1 MSNSR
6 RIPPMKHAIRL
17 GLAAGLLAITAQGA
31 MAQPADR
38 PLRFVV
44 NVGLQNLDPISS
56 PSFVTRNFGY
66 MVFDTLVAQ
75 DSRGE
80 FQPQM
85 LESWTTS
92 EDRLTWSFRLR
103 PGLEFHDGTPVT
115 SEDVVASLR
124 RWGARDAIGRRLM
137 AAMGEIRIVDARN
150 FVFVLSRP
158 FGGVIA
164 ALGKPSVHVPVIMPA
179 RIASATQPTA
189 QVTEIMGSGP
199 FLFSRQEWIAGERAN
214 FRRNPRY
221 QPRAEPADGLAGGKV
236 VRIERAEMLTLP
248 DPTTRVSALL
258 QGEVD
263 YLEYAPIDLL
273 PRLQRDRNIV
283 ISRAGGQ
290 ARMIYGAS
298 INHTQPPFDNVLVRR
313 ALQQTL
319 DRAEILAGAGLPA
332 GMAQPECVSMF
343 LCGTAVGNEG
353 GGDIIRT
360 PSLDRA
366 RALLREAGYNNER
379 VAVALP
385 ADSILLNPFGLVL
398 IDRMRRAGFNVDVQA
413 SDWSSIAQRWVQR
426 APIASGGWSVVP
438 VVYTGFDMS
447 DPLSNLGTGFNCTG
461 NQPWGYCVPAMTPL
475 LERFEAEADPA
486 RRLALA
492 TEIQREAHENVTFPI
507 AGQFQAP
514 AAWRAEL
521 RGVIDFGF
529 PVMWNI
535 ERATR

>member
-1 MSNSR
+1 MMN
-6 RIPPMKHAIRL
+6 ALRL
-17 GLAAGLLAITAQGA
+17 GVAALALSASAA

-56 PSFVTRNFGY
+56 PSFVTRNFAY
-66 MVFDTLVAQ
+66 LVWDTLVAQ
-75 DSRGE
+75 DSQGNFR
-80 FQPQM
+80 PQM
-85 LESWTTS
+85 LESWTPS
-92 EDRLTWSFRLR
+92 ADGLTWTFKLR

-115 SEDVVASLR
+115 AEDAVASIQ
-124 RWGARDAIGRRLM
+124 RWGARDSIGRRLM
-137 AAMGEIRIVDARN
+137 GAMREITITDAST
-150 FVFVLSRP
+150 FVFHLARP
-158 FGGVIA
+158 FGGVIE
-164 ALGKPSVHVPVIMPA
+164 ALGKPSVHVPFIMPA

-189 QVTEIMGSGP
+189 QVREIMGSGP
-199 FLFSRQEWIAGERAN
+199 FLFSRDEWVPGERAN

-236 VRIERAEMLTLP
+236 VRIERAVMLTLP
-248 DPTTRVSALL
+248 DPATRVNALV

-263 YLEYAPIDLL
+263 YLEYVPIDLL

-290 ARMIYGAS
+290 ARMVYGAS
-298 INHTQPPFDNVLVRR
+298 INHAQPPFDNVLVRR
-313 ALQQTL
+313 ALQQVL
-319 DRAEILAGAGLPA
+319 DRNEILAGAGVPA
-332 GMAQPECVSMF
+332 AMAQADCVSIFM
-343 LCGTAVGNEG
+343 CGTAMGNEG
-353 GGDIIRT
+353 GGDIIRA

-385 ADSILLNPFGLVL
+385 ADSVLLNPFGLVL

-426 APIASGGWSVVP
+426 APLASGGWSVVP

-447 DPLSNLGTGFNCTG
+447 SPLSNLGTGFNCTG
-461 NQPWGYCVPAMTPL
+461 NQPWGYCVEAMTPL
-475 LERFEAEADPA
+475 LQAFEAESDPA
-486 RRLALA
+486 RRLAIA
-492 TEIQREAHENVTFPI
+492 SDIQRLAHENVTFPI

-514 AAWRAEL
+514 GGWRAEL

-535 ERATR
+535 ERAAR

>member
-1 MSNSR
+1 M
-6 RIPPMKHAIRL
+6 MTAFRL
-17 GLAAGLLAITAQGA
+17 GLAALALSAATAS
-31 MAQPADR
+31 AQPAER

-56 PSFVTRNFGY
+56 PSFVTRNFAY
-66 MVFDTLVAQ
+66 LVYDTLVAQ
-75 DSRGE
+75 DSQGQFR
-80 FQPQM
+80 PQM
-85 LESWTTS
+85 LESWQVS
-92 EDRLTWSFRLR
+92 DDRLTWTFKLR
-103 PGLEFHDGTPVT
+103 PGLEFHDGARVT
-115 SEDVVASLR
+115 SEDVIASLQ

-137 AAMGEIRIVDARN
+137 GAMREMRVVDPQT
-150 FVFVLSRP
+150 FTFVLARP
-158 FGGVIA
+158 FGGVIE
-164 ALGKPSVHVPVIMPA
+164 ALGKPSVHVPFIMPA
-179 RIASATQPTA
+179 RIATATQPTA
-189 QVTEIMGSGP
+189 QVREIMGSGP
-199 FLFSRQEWIAGERAN
+199 FLFSREDWIPGERAN

-236 VRIERAEMLTLP
+236 VRIERAVMLTLP
-248 DPTTRVSALL
+248 DPATRVAALI

-290 ARMIYGAS
+290 ARMVYGAS
-298 INHTQPPFDNVLVRR
+298 INHHQPPFDNVLVRR

-319 DRAEILAGAGLPA
+319 DRGEILAGAGLPA

-343 LCGTAVGNEG
+343 LCGTALANEG

-385 ADSILLNPFGLVL
+385 ADSVLLNPFGLVL

-426 APIASGGWSVVP
+426 APLASGGWSVVP

-475 LERFEAEADPA
+475 LERFEAESDPA
-486 RRLALA
+486 RRLELA
-492 TEIQREAHENVTFPI
+492 TQIQREAHENVTFPV

-514 AAWRAEL
+514 GAWRAEL

-535 ERATR
+535 ERAAR